1 MDELKASSKGD
12 ISTISK
18 SFNESLDALK
28 SLPVPIDNDT
38 SGIPIFHEEDVSN
51 SLNKLDVLLRMLFVR
66 YRVTRLRFAKQFQ
79 KFAVSLLRIP
89 VMHINSQ
96 RENFLR
102 AVRDV
107 NVTWNKFE
115 SVLAVILGL
124 RIVKITIECETLDGG
139 RVSITAETD
148 KVGEKNA
155 DKYAVKNPLAEEEKR
170 SSRK

>member
-1 MDELKASSKGD
+1 MDGLKANNKGD

-38 SGIPIFHEEDVSN
+38 SGIPIFQEEDVNN
-51 SLNKLDVLLRMLFVR
+51 SSNKLDVLLRMLFVR

-79 KFAVSLLRIP
+79 KFAVSFLRIP

-102 AVRDV
+102 AVRDG

-148 KVGEKNA
+148 KVGEKNV
-155 DKYAVKNPLAEEEKR
+155 DKYAAKNPLAEEEKR
-170 SSRK
+170 ASRK